1 MRRVLFFVR
10 EYPQIS
16 ETYIRTEIDRV
27 KRRFA
32 VSVACLQRANLAYDG
47 HEPYELLSELSE
59 HSLSEL
65 AERHKPDI
73 IHGHYFKFSRALVV
87 LAPREPPRYAI

>member
-27 KRRFA
+27 KRHFA
-32 VSVACLQRANLAYDG
+32 AALPPRREIRRRPANRAAV
-47 HEPYELLSELSE
+47 P
-59 HSLSEL
+59 
-65 AERHKPDI
+65 
-73 IHGHYFKFSRALVV
+73 ALVPT
-87 LAPREPPRYAI
+87 ATDGYRAAMTT